1 MRFLLAISFA
11 IFCGVCVAMSPPV
24 IPRSAIAPAYLQ
36 ATGKELPAGLLG
48 VIDDENNEKRD
59 NGKFRDV
66 GLSGRT
72 APNGQPSDLE
82 MQEIALNLC
91 GRNRPPV
98 EPVEVRDRWSHIWWE
113 TRAPSTFVLDILA
126 PNPDG
131 NNPSGVL
138 ILRGVGEFNSSLMC
152 TNKIGCG
159 LLNRRKQDFVGVPNS
174 TSFNSAFFLL
184 SEERGNFP
192 LQEMCGFDAAIS
204 QSGTFGNV
212 VPPGNSGYAD
222 DSYIYPIFYNVRNRA
237 APITVDTFGGAG
249 REAGVL
255 ADAGYGTNAYD
266 FNIIANE
273 TSGERFASLR
283 IDSTFYINDP
293 GTGSLILYGFQT
305 TKYQVPLPP
314 SLI

>member
-1 MRFLLAISFA
+1 MRFLFVFCFA
-11 IFCGVCVAMSPPV
+11 IFCGVCVAMTPPT
-24 IPRSAIAPAYLQ
+24 IPRSAIGPAYLE
-36 ATGKELPAGLLG
+36 ATGKELPVGLIG
-48 VIDDENNEKRD
+48 IIEDENLEKRD
-59 NGKFRDV
+59 DGRFQDV
-66 GLSGRT
+66 GMAGRT
-72 APNGQPSDLE
+72 VPNGQPSGLE
-82 MQEIALNLC
+82 MQHIALNLC
-91 GRNRPPV
+91 GKNRPPV
-98 EPVEVRDRWSHIWWE
+98 APVDVRDRWSHIWWE

-138 ILRGVGEFNSSLMC
+138 VLRGTGQFNSSLFC
-152 TNKIGCG
+152 TRNVGCG
-159 LLNRRKQDFVGVPNS
+159 LLNRRQQEFVGIPNS
-174 TSFNSAFFLL
+174 KSFNSAFFLL
-184 SEERGNFP
+184 TEERGNFP
-192 LQEMCGFDAAIS
+192 LQEMCGFDSAIS
-204 QSGTFGNV
+204 MSGTFGNIS
-212 VPPGNSGYAD
+212 PPGNFGSAE

-266 FNIIANE
+266 FNIITND

-293 GTGSLILYGFQT
+293 GTGSVLLYGFQT
-305 TKYQVPLPP
+305 TKYQVPLPG